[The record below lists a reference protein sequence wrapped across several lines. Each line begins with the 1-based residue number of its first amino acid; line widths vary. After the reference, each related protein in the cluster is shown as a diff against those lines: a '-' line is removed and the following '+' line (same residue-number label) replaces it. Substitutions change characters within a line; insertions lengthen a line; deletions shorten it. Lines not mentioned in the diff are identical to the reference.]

1 MISKEKKKSV
11 EVYDPNEN
19 RWRLV
24 GEMPHSREDLSHSC
38 AVYRDHVVVAGGVG
52 EGDKVLA
59 SCLMFN
65 PVHDSWCP
73 LQAQLLRE
81 KGGMSLAVVG
91 GALYGAGGE
100 DRNDENLDM
109 VMMLDDNYQ
118 MWRQAP
124 SMRHGRA
131 GHGVATVF
139 M

>member
-1 MISKEKKKSV
+1 M
-11 EVYDPNEN
+11 
-19 RWRLV
+19 
-24 GEMPHSREDLSHSC
+24 
-38 AVYRDHVVVAGGVG
+38 G

-65 PVHDSWCP
+65 PVHDTWSP

-81 KGGMSLAVVG
+81 KRGMSLAVVG
-91 GALYGAGGE
+91 GVLYGAGGE